1 MNVRECAFECLCNI
15 FINKSYSNIDLDNTI
30 KNAKLNEKDKAL
42 FTHIVYGTLQH
53 SNLLKWEISLYTVDK
68 RVKPK
73 MEILL
78 MMSLYQMRYLDK
90 IPPYAITNE
99 AVDIAKKL
107 DGAFGGKFCN
117 AVLHSLAKEKKEP
130 QISDFKDI
138 YGYYQTLYN
147 HPIWLIKMW
156 ETHYGKEKMLKI
168 LQDNM
173 KEAPLTIRLNPF
185 KLSKE
190 ELLKNPNFICANLC
204 ENAFYYIGKESLS
217 SQIEMKNGSI
227 CVQDESSQ
235 YVSLI
240 LDPQLNDNILDMCAA
255 PGSKTIHM
263 ATLMQN
269 TGKILA
275 IVLHPHRV
283 ELINKSLAHHHLSNV
298 MTKCYDSTLL
308 ALKMRP
314 NYFDKILLD
323 APCSGF
329 GVIRR
334 KPDILFDMNP
344 NKLDEIIAIQEKLLE
359 NAYTLL
365 KPNGVLVYSTCT
377 MSKKENELQII
388 KFLSKHKDMKRVF
401 EKQIFP
407 FEYNSDG
414 FYIAKLVKES
424 V

>member
-1 MNVRECAFECLCNI
+1 
-15 FINKSYSNIDLDNTI
+15 
-30 KNAKLNEKDKAL
+30 
-42 FTHIVYGTLQH
+42 
-53 SNLLKWEISLYTVDK
+53 
-68 RVKPK
+68 
-73 MEILL
+73 
-78 MMSLYQMRYLDK
+78 
-90 IPPYAITNE
+90 
-99 AVDIAKKL
+99 
-107 DGAFGGKFCN
+107 
-117 AVLHSLAKEKKEP
+117 
-130 QISDFKDI
+130 
-138 YGYYQTLYN
+138 
-147 HPIWLIKMW
+147 MW

-275 IVLHPHRV
+275 IDLHPHRV